1 MATVADTLELEEGE
15 VQETFFA
22 NGWTDGLPVVPPT
35 PERVEAMLEVVGAD
49 DPTVLIGFLPAR
61 ERGVT
66 LEKAAINAV
75 MAGCLP
81 EYFPVVVAAL
91 EAMFDAAFNAAH
103 GAHEHRR
110 RRARARSSAAR
121 SRTRSG

>member
-1 MATVADTLELEEGE
+1 M
-15 VQETFFA
+15 
-22 NGWTDGLPVVPPT
+22 
-35 PERVEAMLEVVGAD
+35 
-49 DPTVLIGFLPAR
+49 PAR

-66 LEKAAINAV
+66 LEKAAVNAV

-91 EAMFDAAFNAAH
+91 EAMFDAAFNAH
-103 GAHEHRR
+103 TSS
-110 RRARARSSAAR
+110 RARAARRSGSSSAAR